1 MVLVSLT
8 RLYKLISSTSLTHTK
23 DTNILFMALHVLQDS
38 DSQMPEL
45 YPAVKHGV
53 DECFTSGQLTLN
65 VLAAEVLIAAFEI
78 GQAIYP
84 AAYLS
89 TVRCAR
95 LAHLVG
101 IHDSRRAVQVLPNP
115 G

>member
-1 MVLVSLT
+1 
-8 RLYKLISSTSLTHTK
+8 
-23 DTNILFMALHVLQDS
+23 
-38 DSQMPEL
+38 MPEL
-45 YPAVKHGV
+45 YSTVKHGL
-53 DECFTSGQLTLN
+53 DECFTMGQLTLN

-95 LAHLVG
+95 LAHLLGV
-101 IHDSRRAVQVLPNP
+101 HDSRRAVQVLPNP
-115 G
+115 GETDYSGAGVC